1 MGLLHKNRKMPF
13 SRYVEIG
20 RVAYVAHGDDKG
32 KLVVIC
38 DVLDQNRALVD
49 GPCSGVGRK
58 DMNFKAMHLTPFT
71 IKIARSARAGTVRKA
86 WEAAEITKKLA
97 SREKRA
103 ALSDFDRFKLM
114 KAKQMQNRI
123 INVEFG
129 KLRKAARK
137 AKK

>member
-1 MGLLHKNRKMPF
+1 MYTFYAFN
-13 SRYVEIG
+13 EI
-20 RVAYVAHGDDKG
+20 
-32 KLVVIC
+32 
-38 DVLDQNRALVD
+38 
-49 GPCSGVGRK
+49 
-58 DMNFKAMHLTPFT
+58 AMYLTPFT

-86 WEAAEITKKLA
+86 WEAAEITKKWAETTWAKKRA

-137 AKK
+137 AKN